1 MRHLEPPG
9 VNSDHVQQY
18 LLYCL
23 ASRLSVADCN
33 ICDGIRSCEI
43 LRLMDV
49 VVPRFGASTA
59 FNCFALSASTA
70 RTDFV
75 VCSKVSFGS
84 QRKFVFSC
92 VFFYSPLTSAQ
103 PVAGVGGCIVLWVAE
118 QRPVDLT
125 DLSLV
130 TKFLAP
136 YIFAAPSCQAC
147 TWTAL
152 SVGVRVASY

>member
-23 ASRLSVADCN
+23 ALRLIVADC
-33 ICDGIRSCEI
+33 IVCDGSRSREI
-43 LRLMDV
+43 LRLMD
-49 VVPRFGASTA
+49 A
-59 FNCFALSASTA
+59 
-70 RTDFV
+70 V

-92 VFFYSPLTSAQ
+92 VFFYPPLTSAQ